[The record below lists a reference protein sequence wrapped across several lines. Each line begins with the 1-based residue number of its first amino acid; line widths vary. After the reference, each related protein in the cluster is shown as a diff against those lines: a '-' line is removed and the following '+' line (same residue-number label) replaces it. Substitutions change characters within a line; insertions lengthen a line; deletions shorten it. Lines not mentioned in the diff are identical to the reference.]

1 MAKKRGANRVPQKQR
16 RGPNGLPHTHSAA
29 PAWRNRDIPLA
40 SLPFLLPTPK
50 TLAATARMPRKK
62 GRVPSPSPPPP
73 TPPREESS
81 SDEDD
86 EEEATP
92 ATQKAPQNPKPLST
106 AAADADSSDGGEEE
120 SSDSETDANA
130 FQLREVA
137 RSPGKPSESD
147 ADEGDGSSSDSPEP
161 VQKKAARKPKAESG
175 KKRQAAESIPSGGKA
190 KKAKADVAKAA
201 PLSGKAPSEPNST
214 SKGKKHKEKAVPDR
228 SPSKTAGRRWTI
240 EDEIKVLEA
249 LVCHTKANGTQ
260 PSAVELIAAV
270 GDSLERKTCT
280 KTEMYEKVR
289 HLKQRHEKAAS
300 TGTLPDNDDDLRKF
314 NLSEAVWGESAKE
327 VAAAPISQNDAASS
341 MSKKGQTSKEKK
353 GGTAKEATSTVNEN
367 VGTVT
372 ESNKELATKEKLDGA
387 TKGRLSKKAATTDT
401 PVKSKKRGNHKEDL
415 EDDAKTGTTKEATN
429 TATQNGSTL
438 VRSKSGKSDKEE
450 KDGDADNLG
459 PKEATVVTQNDDTQ
473 NGENHEDKMDIDP
486 NVKNMRR
493 AFHELQNLYPNLA
506 SYVESIQAQ
515 HPCGET
521 LKRAFEFIADE
532 KACALESKIKKQRV
546 IEMKTEIRRA
556 DTKKEVTNI
565 FIGLLD

>member
-1 MAKKRGANRVPQKQR
+1 MA
-16 RGPNGLPHTHSAA
+16 
-29 PAWRNRDIPLA
+29 
-40 SLPFLLPTPK
+40 
-50 TLAATARMPRKK
+50 RKK
-62 GRVPSPSPPPP
+62 GRLPSPSPSPPPP

-86 EEEATP
+86 EEEE
-92 ATQKAPQNPKPLST
+92 ATQKAPQNPKPLPT
-106 AAADADSSDGGEEE
+106 AAADADSSDGGDEEP
-120 SSDSETDANA
+120 SDSETNADA
-130 FQLREVA
+130 FQIRPS
-137 RSPGKPSESD
+137 SPGKPSESD
-147 ADEGDGSSSDSPEP
+147 AGEGDGSSSDSPEP
-161 VQKKAARKPKAESG
+161 VQTKPARKSG
-175 KKRQAAESIPSGGKA
+175 KKRQAAESIPSAVKP
-190 KKAKADVAKAA
+190 KKAKADAA
-201 PLSGKAPSEPNST
+201 PLSGKAPSEPSST
-214 SKGKKHKEKAVPDR
+214 SKGKQKHKEKAVPDR
-228 SPSKTAGRRWTI
+228 SPSKNAGRRWKI

-249 LVCHTKANGTQ
+249 LVSHTKANGTQ

-300 TGTLPDNDDDLRKF
+300 TGTLPDNDDELRKF

-327 VAAAPISQNDAASS
+327 VAAAPISQNDAATSV
-341 MSKKGQTSKEKK
+341 SKKGQ
-353 GGTAKEATSTVNEN
+353 
-367 VGTVT
+367 
-372 ESNKELATKEKLDGA
+372 ATKEKLDGA

-415 EDDAKTGTTKEATN
+415 EGDAKTKETTN
-429 TATQNGSTL
+429 TATQNGS
-438 VRSKSGKSDKEE
+438 RSKSGKSDKEE
-450 KDGDADNLG
+450 KDGDADSLG
-459 PKEATVVTQNDDTQ
+459 PKEATAVTQNDE
-473 NGENHEDKMDIDP
+473 ENHEDKMDIDP

-493 AFHELQNLYPNLA
+493 EFDELQNLYPNLA

-521 LKRAFEFIADE
+521 LKRAFEFIADD

-546 IEMKTEIRRA
+546 AEMKTEIRRA

>member
-1 MAKKRGANRVPQKQR
+1 MA
-16 RGPNGLPHTHSAA
+16 
-29 PAWRNRDIPLA
+29 
-40 SLPFLLPTPK
+40 
-50 TLAATARMPRKK
+50 RKK

-81 SDEDD
+81 SDQDD
-86 EEEATP
+86 EEEASP
-92 ATQKAPQNPKPLST
+92 AAQKAPENPKSLST

-120 SSDSETDANA
+120 SDDSETDAGA
-130 FQLREVA
+130 YQFRQAA
-137 RSPGKPSESD
+137 RSPGKPLESD

-161 VQKKAARKPKAESG
+161 VQTKPARKSG
-175 KKRQAAESIPSGGKA
+175 KKRQAAESIPSGVKP
-190 KKAKADVAKAA
+190 KKAKADAA
-201 PLSGKAPSEPNST
+201 PLSRKPPNST
-214 SKGKKHKEKAVPDR
+214 SKGKKRKEKAVPDR

-249 LVCHTKANGTQ
+249 LVSHTKANGTQ
-260 PSAVELIAAV
+260 PSAVQLIAAV

-289 HLKQRHEKAAS
+289 HLKQRHDKAAT

-314 NLSEAVWGESAKE
+314 NLSEAVWGKSAKE
-327 VAAAPISQNDAASS
+327 VAAAPISQNDAATSVS
-341 MSKKGQTSKEKK
+341 NKGQTNKDKK

-387 TKGRLSKKAATTDT
+387 SKGRLSNKAANTDT

-415 EDDAKTGTTKEATN
+415 EGDAKTKETTN

-438 VRSKSGKSDKEE
+438 VRTKSGKSDKEE
-450 KDGDADNLG
+450 KDGDADSLG
-459 PKEATVVTQNDDTQ
+459 PKEATAVTQ
-473 NGENHEDKMDIDP
+473 NGESHEDKMDIDP

-493 AFHELQNLYPNLA
+493 EFDQLQNLYPNLA

>member
-1 MAKKRGANRVPQKQR
+1 MA
-16 RGPNGLPHTHSAA
+16 
-29 PAWRNRDIPLA
+29 
-40 SLPFLLPTPK
+40 
-50 TLAATARMPRKK
+50 RKK
-62 GRVPSPSPPPP
+62 GRVPSPSPSPPPP

-81 SDEDD
+81 SDQDD

-92 ATQKAPQNPKPLST
+92 AAQKAPQNPKPLST

-120 SSDSETDANA
+120 SDHSETDADA
-130 FQLREVA
+130 YQFPQAA
-137 RSPGKPSESD
+137 RFPGKPLESD
-147 ADEGDGSSSDSPEP
+147 ADEGDGSSSDSPDP
-161 VQKKAARKPKAESG
+161 VQTRPARNSG
-175 KKRQAAESIPSGGKA
+175 KKRQAAESIPSGVKP
-190 KKAKADVAKAA
+190 KKAKADAA
-201 PLSGKAPSEPNST
+201 PLSRKPPSEPNST
-214 SKGKKHKEKAVPDR
+214 SKGKKLSKEKAVPDR

-249 LVCHTKANGTQ
+249 LVSHTKANGTQ
-260 PSAVELIAAV
+260 PSAVQLIAAV

-289 HLKQRHEKAAS
+289 HLKQRHEKAAT
-300 TGTLPDNDDDLRKF
+300 TGTLPDNDDDLHKF

-327 VAAAPISQNDAASS
+327 VAAAPISQNDAATS
-341 MSKKGQTSKEKK
+341 MSNKGQTNKEKK

-372 ESNKELATKEKLDGA
+372 KEKLDGA
-387 TKGRLSKKAATTDT
+387 SKGRLSNKAANTDT

-415 EDDAKTGTTKEATN
+415 EGDAKTKETTN

-438 VRSKSGKSDKEE
+438 VRTKSGKSDKEE
-450 KDGDADNLG
+450 KDGDADSLG
-459 PKEATVVTQNDDTQ
+459 PKEATAVTQ
-473 NGENHEDKMDIDP
+473 NGESHEDKMDIDP
-486 NVKNMRR
+486 SVKNMRR
-493 AFHELQNLYPNLA
+493 EFDQLQNLYPNLA

-521 LKRAFEFIADE
+521 LKRAFEFIADD

-546 IEMKTEIRRA
+546 IEMKTEIRRV

>member
-1 MAKKRGANRVPQKQR
+1 MA
-16 RGPNGLPHTHSAA
+16 
-29 PAWRNRDIPLA
+29 
-40 SLPFLLPTPK
+40 
-50 TLAATARMPRKK
+50 RKK
-62 GRVPSPSPPPP
+62 GRLPSPSPPPP

-86 EEEATP
+86 EEEPTP
-92 ATQKAPQNPKPLST
+92 AAQKAPQNPKPLST
-106 AAADADSSDGGEEE
+106 AGADADSSDGGEEE
-120 SSDSETDANA
+120 SDDSETDADA
-130 FQLREVA
+130 FQFRQAA
-137 RSPGKPSESD
+137 RSPGKPLESD

-161 VQKKAARKPKAESG
+161 VLTKPARKPG
-175 KKRQAAESIPSGGKA
+175 KKRQAAESIPSAVKA
-190 KKAKADVAKAA
+190 KKAKAEAA
-201 PLSGKAPSEPNST
+201 PLSGKAPSDPNST

-228 SPSKTAGRRWTI
+228 SPSKPTGRRWTI

-249 LVCHTKANGTQ
+249 LVSHTKANGTQ

-327 VAAAPISQNDAASS
+327 VAAAPVSQNDAATS
-341 MSKKGQTSKEKK
+341 MSKKGQTNKEKK

-415 EDDAKTGTTKEATN
+415 EGDAKTKETTN
-429 TATQNGSTL
+429 TATQNGSTS

-450 KDGDADNLG
+450 KDGDADSLG
-459 PKEATVVTQNDDTQ
+459 PKEATEVTQNDE
-473 NGENHEDKMDIDP
+473 ENHEDKMDIDP

-493 AFHELQNLYPNLA
+493 EFDELQNLYPNLA

-521 LKRAFEFIADE
+521 LKRAFEFIADD

-546 IEMKTEIRRA
+546 VEMKTEIRRA

>member
-1 MAKKRGANRVPQKQR
+1 MA
-16 RGPNGLPHTHSAA
+16 
-29 PAWRNRDIPLA
+29 
-40 SLPFLLPTPK
+40 
-50 TLAATARMPRKK
+50 RKK
-62 GRVPSPSPPPP
+62 GRLPSPSPPPP

-81 SDEDD
+81 SDEDE

-92 ATQKAPQNPKPLST
+92 APQKAPQNPKPLPT

-120 SSDSETDANA
+120 PSDSETNADA
-130 FQLREVA
+130 FQIRPS
-137 RSPGKPSESD
+137 SPGKPLESD
-147 ADEGDGSSSDSPEP
+147 ADEGDGSSSDSPDP
-161 VQKKAARKPKAESG
+161 VQTKPARKPG
-175 KKRQAAESIPSGGKA
+175 KKRQAAESIPSAVKP
-190 KKAKADVAKAA
+190 KKAKAEAA

-214 SKGKKHKEKAVPDR
+214 SKGRKKHKEKAAPDR
-228 SPSKTAGRRWTI
+228 SPSKPAGRRWTV

-249 LVCHTKANGTQ
+249 LVSHTKANGTQ

-280 KTEMYEKVR
+280 KIEMSEKVR

-327 VAAAPISQNDAASS
+327 VVAATISQNDAATS
-341 MSKKGQTSKEKK
+341 MSKKGQANKEKK
-353 GGTAKEATSTVNEN
+353 GGTAKEATSTVNGN

-387 TKGRLSKKAATTDT
+387 TKGRLSNKAATTDT

-415 EDDAKTGTTKEATN
+415 EGDAKAKETTN
-429 TATQNGSTL
+429 TATQNGSTS

-450 KDGDADNLG
+450 KDGDADSLG
-459 PKEATVVTQNDDTQ
+459 PKEATAVTQNDE
-473 NGENHEDKMDIDP
+473 ENHEDKMDIDP
-486 NVKNMRR
+486 NVKNTRR
-493 AFHELQNLYPNLA
+493 EFDELQNLYPNLA

-521 LKRAFEFIADE
+521 LKRAFEFIADD

-546 IEMKTEIRRA
+546 TEMKMEIRRA